1 MDVDHTVLHT
11 AASFLSVRQEAD
23 GRFEERG
30 RVIHSE
36 LQGGLD
42 GPTSLTAYVLAALLE
57 DDGFQVS
64 CSPMMLCSL
73 FCDLQDFFSPLI

>member
-11 AASFLSVRQEAD
+11 AAYFLSVHQGVD

-42 GPTSLTAYVLAALLE
+42 GPTSLTAYVLTALLQ
-57 DDGFQVS
+57 DDDLQVS
-64 CSPMMLCSL
+64 
-73 FCDLQDFFSPLI
+73 